1 MTKNTP
7 IWQKKHWFNPWYLVV
22 AFGIF
27 GLISVF
33 ALRHNYA
40 HMVDL
45 REKVYT
51 ADKNNGDVETALE
64 ELRAYVIGHMNTNLN
79 SASNGVYPPVQLKY
93 TYERLVAASGATS
106 TNSQVY
112 TDAQKYCEAQIPT
125 GFSGRYRLNCI
136 ESYIAQHGGGTVASI
151 PDSLY
156 KFDFVSP
163 TWSPD
168 VAGWSMLLAIVSLA
182 VFLLIQLIRY
192 IRSYLAE

>member
-1 MTKNTP
+1 MAKNTP
-7 IWQKKHWFNPWYLVV
+7 IWQKKQRFNPWYLVV
-22 AFGIF
+22 AFGVF

-45 REKVYT
+45 RDKVYV
-51 ADKNNGDVETALE
+51 ADKDNGDVETALQN
-64 ELRAYVIGHMNTNLN
+64 LRSYVTTHMNTNLN

-93 TYERLVAASGATS
+93 TYERLVAASGQGTPSTS
-106 TNSQVY
+106 VY
-112 TDAQKYCEAQIPT
+112 SDAQKYCEAQIPT

-136 ESYIAQHGGGTVASI
+136 ETYISQHGGGSATTV

-156 KFDFVSP
+156 KFDFVTP

-168 VAGWSMLLAIVSLA
+168 LAGWSMLLALLSLFAFLA
-182 VFLLIQLIRY
+182 VQLYRY
-192 IRSYLAE
+192 IMSYIGK